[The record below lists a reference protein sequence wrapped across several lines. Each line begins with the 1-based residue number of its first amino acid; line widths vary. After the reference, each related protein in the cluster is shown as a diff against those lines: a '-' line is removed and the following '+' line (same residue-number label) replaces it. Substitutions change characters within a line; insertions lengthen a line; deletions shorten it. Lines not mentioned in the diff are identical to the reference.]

1 MKIVIAG
8 AGIGGL
14 TAAMCLRRAGFD
26 VEVFES
32 VSELKPLGVG
42 INIQAGAV
50 RILSSLGMEPALAAT
65 GIETRELRYANRH
78 GQTIWADPRG
88 RHAGLPWPQ
97 FSIHRGELQ
106 MILFETAKKIAGADK
121 IKFGRR
127 ISTFEQ
133 RGSKVVATFVDRDG
147 QVVETSESDILI
159 GADGIHSA
167 VRAHFHPNEGPP
179 KWQGILMWRG
189 VTVGKPFLGGA
200 TMVQAGHHTQKFVC
214 YPISRAHAERGEAL
228 INWICDLHMGDGA
241 MLPREDWNRPGKL
254 EDFLPRFRDWK
265 FDWLDV
271 PEVIRKAHTILEFPM
286 VDRDPL
292 PRWSHGRITLLG
304 DAAHPMYPIGSN
316 GASQAIIDGEA
327 ITQEL
332 AAGRRSRSGLAALRK
347 APAAADG
354 AHRREQPPQGH
365 RHHARHRRGTRAA
378 GLLEPRCRAAAAGA
392 GEDRR
397 RLQAAR
403 GAGPR
408 DLAQAGE
415 WRNKKPALVRTG
427 RGSGLTRPLHRRP
440 PLRGIWLR

>member
-14 TAAMCLRRAGFD
+14 MAAMCLHRAGFD
-26 VEVFES
+26 VKVFEA

-50 RILSSLGMEPALAAT
+50 RILCGLGLEPALAAT
-65 GIETRELRYANRH
+65 AIETRELRYANRH

-88 RHAGLPWPQ
+88 RQAGLPWPQ

-106 MILFETAKKIAGADK
+106 MILFNAAREMLGADR

-127 ISTFEQ
+127 IARFAQ
-133 RGSKVVATFVDRDG
+133 HHGKVSAQFVDRDG
-147 QVVETSESDILI
+147 MPVENTEADILI

-167 VRAHFHPNEGPP
+167 VRAQFYPDEGPP

-189 VTVGKPFLGGA
+189 VTVGKPFLDGA

-214 YPISRAHAERGEAL
+214 YPVSRVHAERGEAL
-228 INWICDLHMGDGA
+228 INWICDLYMGDGA
-241 MLPREDWNRPGKL
+241 LPSREDWNKPGKL
-254 EDFLPRFRDWK
+254 ADFLPRFADWK
-265 FDWLDV
+265 FGWLDV
-271 PEVIRKAHTILEFPM
+271 PEVIRTAHTILEFPM

-292 PRWSHGRITLLG
+292 PRWSHGRVTLLG

-332 AAGRRSRSGLAALRK
+332 LAGGDPEVALKRYEERRLPPMARIVDSNRRK
-347 APAAADG
+347 GIDIMLDIV
-354 AHRREQPPQGH
+354 EQRAPQGFTDLGSVLPADELEKIVGDYK
-365 RHHARHRRGTRAA
+365 RLVAQDRET
-378 GLLEPRCRAAAAGA
+378 LLK
-392 GEDRR
+392 
-397 RLQAAR
+397 
-403 GAGPR
+403 
-408 DLAQAGE
+408 LANAQ
-415 WRNKKPALVRTG
+415 
-427 RGSGLTRPLHRRP
+427 
-440 PLRGIWLR
+440 

>member
-14 TAAMCLRRAGFD
+14 TAAMCLKRAGFD
-26 VEVFES
+26 VEVFDQ

-50 RILSSLGMEPALAAT
+50 RILSGLGMEPALAAT

-78 GQTIWADPRG
+78 GQTIWTDPRG

-106 MILFETAKKIAGADK
+106 MILFETAKKILGADR

-133 RGSKVVATFVDRDG
+133 KGNKVVATFVDRSG
-147 QVVETSESDILI
+147 NPIETVESDILI

-167 VRAHFHPNEGPP
+167 VRAHFYPNEGPP

-189 VTVGKPFLGGA
+189 VTVGKPYLGGA

-214 YPISRAHAERGEAL
+214 YPISRAHNEKGEAL

-254 EDFLPRFRDWK
+254 EDFLPRFKDWK

-271 PEVIRKAHTILEFPM
+271 PEVIKSAHTILEFPM

-332 AAGRRSRSGLAALRK
+332 SVGDDPEVALQRYEKRRLPPMARIVESNRRK
-347 APAAADG
+347 GIDIMLDIVEERAPDG
-354 AHRREQPPQGH
+354 FTDLDAVLPPQELEKIVADYKQLVAQD
-365 RHHARHRRGTRAA
+365 RET
-378 GLLEPRCRAAAAGA
+378 LLK
-392 GEDRR
+392 
-397 RLQAAR
+397 
-403 GAGPR
+403 
-408 DLAQAGE
+408 LAKAQ
-415 WRNKKPALVRTG
+415 
-427 RGSGLTRPLHRRP
+427 
-440 PLRGIWLR
+440 

>member
-14 TAAMCLRRAGFD
+14 TAAMCLTRAGFD
-26 VEVFES
+26 VEVLDS
-32 VSELKPLGVG
+32 VSELRPLGVG

-106 MILFETAKKIAGADK
+106 MILFETARKMLGVDRIR
-121 IKFGRR
+121 FGRR
-127 ISTFEQ
+127 LSTFEQ
-133 RGSKVVATFVDRDG
+133 KGSKVVARFVDRGGDL
-147 QVVETSESDILI
+147 VETTESAILV

-167 VRAHFHPNEGPP
+167 VRAHFYPDEGPP

-189 VTVGKPFLGGA
+189 VTVGKPYLGGA

-214 YPISRAHAERGEAL
+214 YPISRRHAETGGAL

-254 EDFLPRFRDWK
+254 ADFLPRFENWK

-292 PRWSHGRITLLG
+292 PRWSHGRVTLLG

-332 AAGRRSRSGLAALRK
+332 AAGGDLEAALQRYEKRRLPPMARIVESNRRK
-347 APAAADG
+347 GIDIMLDIVEERAPQGFENLDAVL
-354 AHRREQPPQGH
+354 PPQELEKIVADYKQLVAQD
-365 RHHARHRRGTRAA
+365 RET
-378 GLLEPRCRAAAAGA
+378 LLK
-392 GEDRR
+392 
-397 RLQAAR
+397 
-403 GAGPR
+403 
-408 DLAQAGE
+408 LAKAQ
-415 WRNKKPALVRTG
+415 
-427 RGSGLTRPLHRRP
+427 
-440 PLRGIWLR
+440 

>member
-14 TAAMCLRRAGFD
+14 TAAMCLKRAGFD
-26 VEVFES
+26 VEVLDS
-32 VSELKPLGVG
+32 VGELKPLGVG

-50 RILSSLGMEPALAAT
+50 RILSGLGMEPALAAT

-106 MILFETAKKIAGADK
+106 MILFETAKKIVGADK
-121 IKFGRR
+121 IRFGRR
-127 ISTFEQ
+127 LSSFAQ
-133 RGSKVVATFVDRDG
+133 KGNKVAATFADRG
-147 QVVETSESDILI
+147 GATVETTESDILI

-167 VRAHFHPNEGPP
+167 VRAHFYPDEGPP

-189 VTVGKPFLGGA
+189 VTVGKPYLGGA

-214 YPISRAHAERGEAL
+214 YPISRKHTEKGEAL

-254 EDFLPRFRDWK
+254 ADFLPRFEDWK

-271 PEVIRKAHTILEFPM
+271 PDVIRKARTILEFPM

-292 PRWSHGRITLLG
+292 PRWSHGRVTLLG

-332 AAGRRSRSGLAALRK
+332 VAGGDPEAALQRYEKRRLPPMARIVESNRRK
-347 APAAADG
+347 GIDIMLDIVEQRAPQGFSDLDTVL
-354 AHRREQPPQGH
+354 PPQELEKIVADYKQLVAQD
-365 RHHARHRRGTRAA
+365 RET
-378 GLLEPRCRAAAAGA
+378 LLK
-392 GEDRR
+392 
-397 RLQAAR
+397 
-403 GAGPR
+403 
-408 DLAQAGE
+408 LAQLDE
-415 WRNKKPALVRTG
+415 QTPAQ
-427 RGSGLTRPLHRRP
+427 
-440 PLRGIWLR
+440 

>member
-14 TAAMCLRRAGFD
+14 TAAMCLHRAGFA
-26 VEVFES
+26 VEVFEG
-32 VSELKPLGVG
+32 VNELKPLGVG

-50 RILSSLGMEPALAAT
+50 RILSSLGLEPALAAT

-106 MILFETAKKIAGADK
+106 MILFDAA
-121 IKFGRR
+121 RR
-127 ISTFEQ
+127 MLGTDRIRLGQRLTGFEQ
-133 RGSKVVATFVDRDG
+133 RGSKVHVRFGADT
-147 QVVETSESDILI
+147 VEADVLI

-167 VRAHFHPNEGPP
+167 VRAQFYPDEGPP

-189 VTVGKPFLGGA
+189 VTVGKPYLGGA

-228 INWICDLHMGDGA
+228 INWICDLYQGPHA
-241 MLPREDWNRPGKL
+241 APPREDWNKHGKL
-254 EDFLPRFRDWK
+254 ADFLPRYAGWDFG
-265 FDWLDV
+265 WLNV
-271 PEVIRKAHTILEFPM
+271 PDVIRSAHAIFEFPM

-316 GASQAIIDGEA
+316 GASQSIIDGGA
-327 ITQEL
+327 IAQEL
-332 AAGRRSRSGLAALRK
+332 SAGDDPEKALRRYEERRLPPMARIVESNRRKGIDVMLDIVEERAPQGFSDLEAVLPANELERIVGDYKRLAAQ
-347 APAAADG
+347 D
-354 AHRREQPPQGH
+354 RETLMRLAGH
-365 RHHARHRRGTRAA
+365 HH
-378 GLLEPRCRAAAAGA
+378 
-392 GEDRR
+392 
-397 RLQAAR
+397 
-403 GAGPR
+403 
-408 DLAQAGE
+408 
-415 WRNKKPALVRTG
+415 
-427 RGSGLTRPLHRRP
+427 
-440 PLRGIWLR
+440 

>member
-14 TAAMCLRRAGFD
+14 VAAMCLKRAGFD
-26 VEVFES
+26 VAVFDS
-32 VSELKPLGVG
+32 VSELRPLGVG

-50 RILSSLGMEPALAAT
+50 RILSGLGLEPALAAT

-106 MILFETAKKIAGADK
+106 MILFNAARDMLGADR
-121 IKFGRR
+121 IRFGRR
-127 ISTFEQ
+127 LARFEQ
-133 RGSKVVATFVDRDG
+133 VGGKVTAYFVDRDG
-147 QVVETSESDILI
+147 RPVEDVDADLLI

-167 VRAHFHPNEGPP
+167 VRAQLYPGEGPP

-189 VTVGKPFLGGA
+189 VTVGKPFLSGA

-214 YPISRAHAERGEAL
+214 YPISKAHADRGEAL
-228 INWICDLHMGDGA
+228 INWIADVYQGEGA
-241 MLPREDWNRPGKL
+241 SPPREDWNKPGKL
-254 EDFLPRFRDWK
+254 ADFLPRYRDWK
-265 FDWLDV
+265 FGWLDV
-271 PEVIRKAHTILEFPM
+271 PGVIAAAHTILEFPM

-292 PRWSHGRITLLG
+292 PRWSHGRVTLLG

-332 AAGRRSRSGLAALRK
+332 SAGGDPEKALERYEERRLPPMARIVESNRRK
-347 APAAADG
+347 GIDIMLDIVEERA
-354 AHRREQPPQGH
+354 PQGFKNLDDVLPPAELD
-365 RHHARHRRGTRAA
+365 RIVADYKKLVAQDRETLLKLAGHH
-378 GLLEPRCRAAAAGA
+378 
-392 GEDRR
+392 
-397 RLQAAR
+397 
-403 GAGPR
+403 
-408 DLAQAGE
+408 
-415 WRNKKPALVRTG
+415 
-427 RGSGLTRPLHRRP
+427 
-440 PLRGIWLR
+440 

>member
-14 TAAMCLRRAGFD
+14 TAAMCLHRAGFD
-26 VEVFES
+26 VHVYEA

-50 RILSSLGMEPALAAT
+50 RILSGLGLEPALAAT

-106 MILFETAKKIAGADK
+106 MILLEGAQQMLGAGRIHFNRRIAG
-121 IKFGRR
+121 
-127 ISTFEQ
+127 FEQ
-133 RGSKVVATFVDRDG
+133 RGQKVTARFADRDSG
-147 QVVETSESDILI
+147 TAETVEADLLI

-167 VRAHFHPNEGPP
+167 VRGQFFPNEGPP

-189 VTVGKPFLGGA
+189 VTIGKPYLGGA
-200 TMVQAGHHTQKFVC
+200 TMVQAGFHNQKFVC
-214 YPISRAHAERGEAL
+214 YPISKRHADRGEAL
-228 INWICDLHMGDGA
+228 INWICDIYQGEHA
-241 MLPREDWNRPGKL
+241 TPPREDWNKPGKL
-254 EDFLPRFRDWK
+254 ADFLPKYKDWN
-265 FDWLDV
+265 FGWLDV
-271 PEVIRKAHTILEFPM
+271 PGVIAAAHAIYEFPM

-316 GASQAIIDGEA
+316 GASQSIIDGEA

-332 AAGRRSRSGLAALRK
+332 SKGDDPELALKRYEERRLPPMARIVESNRRKGIDIMLDIVEERAPQGFERLDSILPPDELERIVGDYKKLVTQDRETLLKLAA
-347 APAAADG
+347 
-354 AHRREQPPQGH
+354 
-365 RHHARHRRGTRAA
+365 AR
-378 GLLEPRCRAAAAGA
+378 P
-392 GEDRR
+392 
-397 RLQAAR
+397 
-403 GAGPR
+403 
-408 DLAQAGE
+408 
-415 WRNKKPALVRTG
+415 
-427 RGSGLTRPLHRRP
+427 
-440 PLRGIWLR
+440 

>member
-14 TAAMCLRRAGFD
+14 VAAMCLHRAGFD
-26 VEVFES
+26 VEVFEA

-50 RILSSLGMEPALAAT
+50 RILSSLGLEPALAAT
-65 GIETRELRYANRH
+65 GIETSELRYANRH

-106 MILFETAKKIAGADK
+106 MILFNTARAMLGGER

-127 ISTFEQ
+127 ITGFEQ
-133 RGSKVVATFVDRDG
+133 KGNKVHARFADRDG
-147 QVVETSESDILI
+147 RTVETAEADILI

-167 VRAHFHPNEGPP
+167 VRAQFHPNEGPP

-189 VTVGKPFLGGA
+189 VTVGKPFLDGA

-214 YPISRAHAERGEAL
+214 YPISRAHAAKGEAL

-254 EDFLPRFRDWK
+254 ADFLPRFEDWK

-271 PEVIRKAHTILEFPM
+271 PGVIKSAHTILEFPM

-292 PRWSHGRITLLG
+292 PCWSHGRVTLLG

-316 GASQAIIDGEA
+316 GASQAIIDGDA

-332 AAGRRSRSGLAALRK
+332 SAGGDPEVALQRYEKRRLPPMARIVESNRRK
-347 APAAADG
+347 GIDIMLDIVEERAPEGFTNLDAVL
-354 AHRREQPPQGH
+354 PPQELEKIVADYKQLVAQD
-365 RHHARHRRGTRAA
+365 RET
-378 GLLEPRCRAAAAGA
+378 LLKIAK
-392 GEDRR
+392 
-397 RLQAAR
+397 
-403 GAGPR
+403 
-408 DLAQAGE
+408 AQ
-415 WRNKKPALVRTG
+415 
-427 RGSGLTRPLHRRP
+427 
-440 PLRGIWLR
+440 

>member
-14 TAAMCLRRAGFD
+14 TAAMCLHRAGFD
-26 VEVFES
+26 VHVFEA

-50 RILSSLGMEPALAAT
+50 RILSGLGLEPALANTA
-65 GIETRELRYANRH
+65 IETRELRYANRH

-106 MILFETAKKIAGADK
+106 MILYRAAEQMLGAGR

-127 ISTFEQ
+127 IAGFEQ
-133 RGSKVVATFVDRDG
+133 KGSTVTARFADRDG
-147 QVVETSESDILI
+147 SIVENVQTDILI

-167 VRAHFHPNEGPP
+167 VRAHFYPDEGPP

-189 VTVGKPFLGGA
+189 VTVGKPYLGGA

-228 INWICDLHMGDGA
+228 INWICDLYQGPHA
-241 MLPREDWNRPGKL
+241 APPREDWNKPGKL
-254 EDFLPRFRDWK
+254 DDFLPRYAGWDFG
-265 FDWLDV
+265 WLNV
-271 PEVIRKAHTILEFPM
+271 PDVIRNAHAIFEFPM

-316 GASQAIIDGEA
+316 GASQSIIDGEA
-327 ITQEL
+327 IAQEL
-332 AAGRRSRSGLAALRK
+332 SAGDDPEKALRRYEERRLPPMARIVESNRRKGIDVMLDIVEERAPQGFSDLEAVLPANELERIVGDYKKLAAQ
-347 APAAADG
+347 D
-354 AHRREQPPQGH
+354 RETLMRLAGH
-365 RHHARHRRGTRAA
+365 HH
-378 GLLEPRCRAAAAGA
+378 
-392 GEDRR
+392 
-397 RLQAAR
+397 
-403 GAGPR
+403 
-408 DLAQAGE
+408 
-415 WRNKKPALVRTG
+415 
-427 RGSGLTRPLHRRP
+427 
-440 PLRGIWLR
+440 

>member
-14 TAAMCLRRAGFD
+14 TAAMCLHRAGFD
-26 VEVFES
+26 VEVLDS

-50 RILSSLGMEPALAAT
+50 RILSNLGMEPALAAT

-106 MILFETAKKIAGADK
+106 MILFETARKMLGPDRIR
-121 IKFGRR
+121 FGRR
-127 ISTFEQ
+127 ISSFEQ
-133 RGSKVVATFVDRDG
+133 KGSKVTARFVDRNGDP
-147 QVVETSESDILI
+147 VETTESDILI

-167 VRAHFHPNEGPP
+167 VRAHFYPDEGPP

-189 VTVGKPFLGGA
+189 VTVGKPYLGGA

-214 YPISRAHAERGEAL
+214 YPISRRHAENGEAL

-254 EDFLPRFRDWK
+254 ADFLPRFADWK

-332 AAGRRSRSGLAALRK
+332 SAGGDPEAALQRYEKRRLPPMARIVESNRRKGIDIMLDIVEERAPQGFTNLDAVLPPQELEKIVADYKQLVAQDRETLLKLAAQNEK
-347 APAAADG
+347 T
-354 AHRREQPPQGH
+354 
-365 RHHARHRRGTRAA
+365 HA
-378 GLLEPRCRAAAAGA
+378 
-392 GEDRR
+392 
-397 RLQAAR
+397 Q
-403 GAGPR
+403 
-408 DLAQAGE
+408 
-415 WRNKKPALVRTG
+415 
-427 RGSGLTRPLHRRP
+427 
-440 PLRGIWLR
+440 

>member
-1 MKIVIAG
+1 MKIIIAG

-14 TAAMCLRRAGFD
+14 TAAMCLKRAGFD
-26 VEVFES
+26 VEVFEA
-32 VSELKPLGVG
+32 VSELRPLGVG

-50 RILSSLGMEPALAAT
+50 RILSSLGMEPALSAT

-106 MILFETAKKIAGADK
+106 MILFETAKKILGADK

-133 RGSKVVATFVDRDG
+133 KGSKVSATFVDRNG
-147 QVVETSESDILI
+147 GTLETSESDILI

-167 VRAHFHPNEGPP
+167 VRAYFYPNEGPP

-189 VTVGKPFLGGA
+189 VTVGKPYLGGA
-200 TMVQAGHHTQKFVC
+200 TMVQAGHHTQKVVC
-214 YPISRAHAERGEAL
+214 YPISRAHADRGEAL

-254 EDFLPRFRDWK
+254 EDFLPRFKDWK

-271 PEVIRKAHTILEFPM
+271 PEVIKAAHTILEFPM

-332 AAGRRSRSGLAALRK
+332 SAGGDPEAALQRYEKRRLPPMARIVESNRRK
-347 APAAADG
+347 GIDVMLDIVEERAPDG
-354 AHRREQPPQGH
+354 FTNLDAVLPPQELEKIVADYKQLVAQD
-365 RHHARHRRGTRAA
+365 RET
-378 GLLEPRCRAAAAGA
+378 LLK
-392 GEDRR
+392 
-397 RLQAAR
+397 
-403 GAGPR
+403 
-408 DLAQAGE
+408 LAKAQ
-415 WRNKKPALVRTG
+415 
-427 RGSGLTRPLHRRP
+427 
-440 PLRGIWLR
+440 

>member
-14 TAAMCLRRAGFD
+14 AAAMCLKRAGFD
-26 VEVFES
+26 VEVHEA
-32 VSELKPLGVG
+32 VAELKPLGVG

-50 RILSSLGMEPALAAT
+50 RILAGLGLESALAAT
-65 GIETRELRYANRH
+65 AIETRELRYANRH

-106 MILFETAKKIAGADK
+106 MILFHAAQKMLGADR
-121 IKFGRR
+121 IRFGHRL
-127 ISTFEQ
+127 TGFAQ
-133 RGSKVVATFVDRDG
+133 RGNKVDINFGNET
-147 QVVETSESDILI
+147 VEADLLI

-167 VRAHFHPNEGPP
+167 VRAQFYPDEGPP

-214 YPISRAHAERGEAL
+214 YPISRKHADRGESL
-228 INWICDLHMGDGA
+228 INWICDMYMGSGA
-241 MLPREDWNRPGKL
+241 TPPREDWNKPGRL
-254 EDFLPRFRDWK
+254 EDFLPRFKDWN
-265 FDWLDV
+265 FGWLNV
-271 PEVIRKAHTILEFPM
+271 PEVIKAAHLIYEFPM

-292 PRWSHGRITLLG
+292 PRWSHGRVTLLG

-332 AAGRRSRSGLAALRK
+332 SKGDDPETALKRYEERRLTPMARIVESNRRK
-347 APAAADG
+347 GIDVMLDIVEQRAPQGFSDLESVLPAAELEKIVGDYKKLVAQD
-354 AHRREQPPQGH
+354 RETLLRLANAQQANAPQ
-365 RHHARHRRGTRAA
+365 
-378 GLLEPRCRAAAAGA
+378 
-392 GEDRR
+392 
-397 RLQAAR
+397 
-403 GAGPR
+403 
-408 DLAQAGE
+408 
-415 WRNKKPALVRTG
+415 
-427 RGSGLTRPLHRRP
+427 
-440 PLRGIWLR
+440 

>member
-14 TAAMCLRRAGFD
+14 VAAMCLHRAGFD
-26 VEVFES
+26 VEVFEA
-32 VSELKPLGVG
+32 VGEMKPLGVG

-50 RILSSLGMEPALAAT
+50 RILSGLGLEPALAAS

-106 MILFETAKKIAGADK
+106 MILFDAARAMLGAGR
-121 IKFGRR
+121 IRFGRR
-127 ISTFEQ
+127 IVRFGQ
-133 RGSKVVATFVDRDG
+133 VGRKVTAHFADREG
-147 QVVETSESDILI
+147 KVVETAEADILI

-167 VRAHFHPNEGPP
+167 VRAHFHPDEGPP
-179 KWQGILMWRG
+179 RWQGILMWRG
-189 VTVGKPFLGGA
+189 VTVARPFLGGA

-214 YPISRAHAERGEAL
+214 YPISRAHADRGEAL

-254 EDFLPRFRDWK
+254 ADFLPK
-265 FDWLDV
+265 FENWNFGWLDV
-271 PEVIRKAHTILEFPM
+271 PGVIRSAHTILEFPM

-332 AAGRRSRSGLAALRK
+332 VAGSDPEAALQRYEQRRLPPMARIVESNRRK
-347 APAAADG
+347 GIDIMLDIVEERA
-354 AHRREQPPQGH
+354 PQGFSSLENVLPADELE
-365 RHHARHRRGTRAA
+365 RIVGDYKKLVAQDRET
-378 GLLEPRCRAAAAGA
+378 LLRLAGA
-392 GEDRR
+392 
-397 RLQAAR
+397 Q
-403 GAGPR
+403 
-408 DLAQAGE
+408 
-415 WRNKKPALVRTG
+415 
-427 RGSGLTRPLHRRP
+427 
-440 PLRGIWLR
+440 